1 MGGKEGAG
9 GPSLDSSPLLP
20 TLIPERGGSGS
31 SGAVGG
37 GGEKDLFCS
46 LCTRSDD
53 ASGILAEVRRQL
65 WLAGPLIAVSLLHYS
80 IQVISVMFVGHLGEL
95 PLSGASMATS
105 FANVTGFSVLLGM
118 ASALDPLCGQGYGA
132 KQYHMLGIHMQR
144 AMLVLLLASIP
155 LAFILAYTSQIL
167 MAVGQNPEISMEA
180 GLYACWLIPGLFAY
194 GLLQCHV
201 RFLQT
206 QNIVFPMLLTSG
218 ITVLFHIIVC
228 WILVY
233 KSDLGNKGAAMATT
247 ISYWINVFL
256 LATYVKFSQAC
267 KETWTGLSVEALHD
281 VLNFLRL
288 AVPSAFMTCLE
299 YWSFEMVVLL
309 AGLLPNPKL
318 ETSVLSIS
326 LNTMWIVYMI
336 PTGLSSAVSI
346 RVSNELGAGN
356 PQAACLSVYAA
367 LIMAITEGLM
377 VALITILVRHVWGYL
392 YSNEEEVA
400 KYISIMMPIL
410 ATSDFMD
417 GIQCTL
423 SGAARGCGMQ
433 KICSLVNLGAY
444 YVVGIP
450 SAILFAFVLHVGGQG
465 LWMGIICA
473 LIVQVSILVVMMLCI
488 NWNQEARKA
497 KDRAHN
503 FAIAAEAI

>member
-1 MGGKEGAG
+1 MRGEGGG
-9 GPSLDSSPLLP
+9 LDSSPLFP
-20 TLIPERGGSGS
+20 TPIPESGGSS
-31 SGAVGG
+31 CRGAVVVAVGR
-37 GGEKDLFCS
+37 GEKDLFCS
-46 LCTRSDD
+46 LCSRSDD
-53 ASGILAEVRRQL
+53 AGGILAEVRRQL

-105 FANVTGFSVLLGM
+105 FANVTGFSVL
-118 ASALDPLCGQGYGA
+118 GYGA
-132 KQYHMLGIHMQR
+132 KQYHMLGIHIQR

-155 LAFILAYTSQIL
+155 LAFIWAYTSQIL

-180 GLYACWLIPGLFAY
+180 GLYACLLIPGLFAY
-194 GLLQCHV
+194 GLLQCYV

-218 ITVLFHIIVC
+218 ITVLLHIIVC

-233 KSDLGNKGAAMATT
+233 NSDLGNKGAAMATT
-247 ISYWINVFL
+247 ISYWINVLL

-267 KETWTGLSVEALHD
+267 KKTWTGLSVEALHD
-281 VLNFLRL
+281 ILNFLRL

-309 AGLLPNPKL
+309 SGLLPNPKL

-326 LNTMWIVYMI
+326 
-336 PTGLSSAVSI
+336 I

-356 PQAACLSVYAA
+356 PQAARLSVYAA

-400 KYISIMMPIL
+400 KYVSVMMPIL

-423 SGAARGCGMQ
+423 SGAARGCGLQ

-450 SAILFAFVLHVGGQG
+450 SAILFAFVLHVGGKG

-473 LIVQVSILVVMMLCI
+473 LIVQVSILIAMMLCI
-488 NWNQEARKA
+488 DWNQEARKA
-497 KDRAHN
+497 KNRAYN
-503 FAIAAEAI
+503 FAITAEAI